1 MPPTKRGCILNT
13 LLSFDELYLL
23 PIYAAREKEIIGI
36 SSEWLLAKVDL
47 KLKRLVEPTKV
58 LEIMKETKE
67 GVVLTI
73 GAGDIDR
80 LVSPLNKILRQNIIQ
95 EA

>member
-1 MPPTKRGCILNT
+1 MRQEK
-13 LLSFDELYLL
+13 
-23 PIYAAREKEIIGI
+23 KEIIGI

-67 GVVLTI
+67 
-73 GAGDIDR
+73 
-80 LVSPLNKILRQNIIQ
+80 
-95 EA
+95 EWC